1 MKVALG
7 TVLLWLIGTGRA
19 TPTEAEIAPLGWA
32 GKMIEV
38 KAHRPHYTHTVH
50 LSGQPA
56 ARICT
61 TAGARAA
68 LGFQPAPP
76 PTHAHTARPCLASLQ
91 TAYGPLACHHSLCPT
106 YAPLLA
112 LL

>member
-76 PTHAHTARPCLASLQ
+76 PTHAHTARPCLR
-91 TAYGPLACHHSLCPT
+91 
-106 YAPLLA
+106 
-112 LL
+112 

>member
-1 MKVALG
+1 MKFALG

-68 LGFQPAPP
+68 LGFQPVPP

-91 TAYGPLACHHSLCPT
+91 TAYGPLTYSLPPQPPPHS
-106 YAPLLA
+106 
-112 LL
+112 